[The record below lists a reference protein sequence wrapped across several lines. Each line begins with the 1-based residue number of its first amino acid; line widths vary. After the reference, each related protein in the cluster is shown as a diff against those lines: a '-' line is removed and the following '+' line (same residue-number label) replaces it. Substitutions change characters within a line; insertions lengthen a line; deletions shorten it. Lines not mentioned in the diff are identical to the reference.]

1 MFSNWFKKKDL
12 DVPELEAI
20 EVAPEIV
27 IPESTR
33 RELYDAAVAE
43 VVQKRVEALI
53 LRGLTEISTD
63 PEVVQ
68 QTLDAIEFNG
78 GDIEVYDVNIEE
90 IQRRFPRA
98 ILSDNPCCSGEELY
112 LQVPKAN
119 IEGLVKYLT
128 SQYLSE

>member
-1 MFSNWFKKKDL
+1 MFSNWFKKKNL
-12 DVPELEAI
+12 DVPELETI

-27 IPESTR
+27 IPEPTR

-68 QTLDAIEFNG
+68 QTEYAIEFNG
-78 GDIEVYDVNIEE
+78 GTSKVYDTDLEE
-90 IQRRFPRA
+90 IKRLFPKA
-98 ILSDNPCCSGEELY
+98 HFYDDPYSCMY
-112 LQVPKAN
+112 LQVPRAN
-119 IEGLVKYLT
+119 IEGLVKYLAK
-128 SQYLSE
+128 QYLSE

>member
-12 DVPELEAI
+12 DVPELETI

-27 IPESTR
+27 IPEPTR

-68 QTLDAIEFNG
+68 QTKDAIEFNG
-78 GDIEVYDVNIEE
+78 GIARVYDTDLEVINK
-90 IQRRFPRA
+90 RFPKA
-98 ILSDNPCCSGEELY
+98 HFYEEAYSGTY
-112 LQVPKAN
+112 LQVPVAN
-119 IEGLVKYLT
+119 IKGLVKYLT
-128 SQYLSE
+128 KQYLSE